1 MTSKHAPRG
10 RRAGIPGRLPFSIRM
25 LTLAIFASAI
35 LVGCGG
41 GDDGDDNNPV
51 NPGPGP
57 GGSGPMSAT
66 INGQAW
72 VSDANSALAQLGVG
86 LPGSFVIQGNKVV
99 SSTDAITIQLILYN
113 VDGPGTYPLGTGP
126 TVDGGTGLVA
136 SAAVGFGTPL
146 TGNAGT
152 VTITTLTPTRIAG
165 TFSFVANQN
174 YGGTGG
180 TRTVTNGQF
189 DLALNSGGSLPVLPA
204 NKGGR
209 IQAAFNGTAWNAATA
224 VAQYASGSLI
234 VVASTDQYVLSM
246 ALASV
251 PGTGTFAITDTDF
264 TKSIAVNA
272 GVVPSGECC
281 WSPGPGQSGT
291 VTITTLDANRVV
303 GTFSATVPAAGAS
316 GPLTIASGTFDL
328 GLL

>member
-1 MTSKHAPRG
+1 MTKHLPHGRAGSRG
-10 RRAGIPGRLPFSIRM
+10 RLGRSLRTISFP
-25 LTLAIFASAI
+25 LLAFAI
-35 LVGCGG
+35 LAGCGG

-51 NPGPGP
+51 NPGPAPG

-66 INGQAW
+66 IDGQAW
-72 VSDANSALAQLGVG
+72 VSDAVSANAQLGAG
-86 LPGSFVIQGNKVV
+86 LPGSFVIMGNKVI
-99 SSTDAITIQLILYN
+99 SSTDAISIQLIVYN

-126 TVDGGTGLVA
+126 TVDGGHGIVA
-136 SAAVGFGTPL
+136 SAAVGFATPL
-146 TGNAGT
+146 NGNAGS

-189 DLALNSGGSLPVLPA
+189 DLTLNSGGSLPVLPA

-209 IQAAFNGTAWNAATA
+209 ILATFNGTSWNAATA
-224 VAQYASGSLI
+224 VAQYASGALI

-246 ALASV
+246 ALSAV
-251 PGTGTFAITDTDF
+251 PGTGTYTITDTDF

-303 GTFSATVPAAGAS
+303 GTFEATVPASGAS